1 MVIDRC
7 LVCFLYVLVSTTT
20 PRCPRC
26 GAHASVHSKPIKRHK
41 FDDSNRCLPQI
52 LSTPCSL
59 VFGKRVVN
67 DAIAVVLFNAIQ
79 NFILDP
85 KRKVHKS
92 VKGVLKLEVEKL
104 HTSLVDVD
112 NISDGGSIII
122 DSNDDGDRFTET
134 SLRKYHS
141 NGHDIPIIAMA

>member
-1 MVIDRC
+1 MDIGSLNIEDFIAIGVIFSATDFVRT
-7 LVCFLYVLVSTTT
+7 L
-20 PRCPRC
+20 
-26 GAHASVHSKPIKRHK
+26 
-41 FDDSNRCLPQI
+41 Q
-52 LSTPCSL
+52 
-59 VFGKRVVN
+59 
-67 DAIAVVLFNAIQ
+67 
-79 NFILDP
+79 DP